1 MARES
6 SKIKFP
12 FEHCGLATQSKGADN
27 LLLFN
32 EKFSSK
38 FQLLKTFPLNR
49 ARQRTNCRAH
59 FLVVSKV
66 YQFVPRCRFSI
77 EAFMR
82 QVRRNFSTKFFDEIS
97 LAKCHY
103 NRELRSVRMEENVGD
118 LFASLSPAVLEA

>member
-1 MARES
+1 MAKES

-49 ARQRTNCRAH
+49 ASAH
-59 FLVVSKV
+59 QLPSA
-66 YQFVPRCRFSI
+66 FSCCV
-77 EAFMR
+77 E
-82 QVRRNFSTKFFDEIS
+82 
-97 LAKCHY
+97 
-103 NRELRSVRMEENVGD
+103 
-118 LFASLSPAVLEA
+118 SLSICVPLPV